1 METTEGVTMSVSDHH
16 ALPPDATHE
25 IARDLADQIFQ
36 AVRHDEQFRSHL
48 TEIARLGGLES
59 LHATARQASA
69 QMLVSLQLNR
79 SLASLSGTVTPA
91 AAARAAATESLWR
104 QIEHEHGLLTADEV
118 RQLAG
123 AKGKTYASDKR
134 HSGHLLGVKRLN
146 RILYPGFQFDGEAP
160 RPVMGQ
166 LHRAAAQYEVPEEA
180 VLLWMASPT
189 TWWGEDT
196 RPVDHLEDTDGIL
209 GAFRS
214 RFGTEW

>member
-1 METTEGVTMSVSDHH
+1 MSVSDHH
-16 ALPPDATHE
+16 DLSQDTSYE
-25 IARDLADQIFQ
+25 MARDLADQI
-36 AVRHDEQFRSHL
+36 VHDEQFRARL
-48 TEIARLGGLES
+48 TEITRLGGVDI

-91 AAARAAATESLWR
+91 AATRAAATDSLWR
-104 QIEHEHGLLTADEV
+104 EIEHDHGLLTADEV

-134 HSGHLLGVKRLN
+134 HSGHLMGVKRLN
-146 RILYPGFQFDGEAP
+146 RILYPGFQFDGNSP
-160 RPVMGQ
+160 RPVMRQ
-166 LHRAAAQYEVPEEA
+166 LHRAAAEYEVPEEA
-180 VLLWMASPT
+180 VLLWIVSPT
-189 TWWGEDT
+189 TWWGDDT